1 MNNPP
6 EDGNNN
12 SSAGGNGGGLFIID
26 DEMVPL
32 AGAPNTGDIIG
43 QWLSMFGVSATALAG
58 TAVAKLKRKKKE
70 DKEK

>member
-26 DEMVPL
+26 DERVPL
-32 AGAPNTGDIIG
+32 AAAPNTGDVIS
-43 QWLSMFGVSATALAG
+43 QWLAMLGMSG
-58 TAVAKLKRKKKE
+58 TTLVGTVVAKIKRNKE
-70 DKEK
+70 DEEK